1 MFWTKKQ
8 ESNFTW
14 NIWKSEP
21 YGKKIEKIEKIM
33 TKKLLCTRIDINRW
47 YGYSKYTCLR
57 NHWVKSFT
65 NWVNCLFFITLS
77 LPLMYVLNHCYTLTK
92 RAHINSCQNE
102 HTKDTSLSTFP
113 EYILDAR
120 LSIEISF
127 WNRFWSDFWRFFS
140 SFTWCLYSWKYYMAV
155 KHETITSLFVR
166 KKLIQYKDDRWQMTL
181 LNKGWACQCLFVW
194 HQS

>member
-1 MFWTKKQ
+1 M
-8 ESNFTW
+8 
-14 NIWKSEP
+14 
-21 YGKKIEKIEKIM
+21 GKKLRKLRKLWRKNCSVQELTLIDDMVIQNIHVYEIIE
-33 TKKLLCTRIDINRW
+33 
-47 YGYSKYTCLR
+47 
-57 NHWVKSFT
+57 
-65 NWVNCLFFITLS
+65 FFITLS

-113 EYILDAR
+113 EYILDVR

-155 KHETITSLFVR
+155 KHKTITSLFVR
-166 KKLIQYKDDRWQMTL
+166 KNWYNTKMTDDRWHYWIKDEL
-181 LNKGWACQCLFVW
+181 VNAFLCDINHNLF
-194 HQS
+194 H